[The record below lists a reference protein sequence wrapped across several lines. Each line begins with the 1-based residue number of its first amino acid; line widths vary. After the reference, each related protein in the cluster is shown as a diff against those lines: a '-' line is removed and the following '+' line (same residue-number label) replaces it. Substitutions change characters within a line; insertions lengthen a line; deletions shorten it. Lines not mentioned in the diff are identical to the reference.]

1 MSISTQFGDARQWA
15 QPHFGGV
22 ELGDVR
28 RSRRVSTLAAGWAC
42 EPGASIPRLSAGN
55 PYASKAACRLLGHP
69 QAIPDALQGPH
80 RQHVGQQLQAP
91 GTFLLVEDTT
101 ELSWPEA
108 AERRPGL
115 GPVGPGKAWSQ
126 GVLLHSLVAAA
137 WPAAGPDPVAKR
149 PALPLLGLLD
159 QQVHVR
165 QPVPEA
171 EKAHPHGGSRPRQG
185 RVRES
190 ALWAQSL
197 RAAGSPPAGTRWVV
211 AADRG
216 ADIYEH
222 LLQCRAQ
229 GLGFVVRAAQDRA
242 LVAGPAKTPAGRLF
256 AVARAQPAA
265 GHFTLALRGRP
276 HQAAREVSLCVSFS
290 PALALR
296 APQRPGGATGKGDP
310 VPCAAVRVWEAA
322 PSDAAPSDAAPS
334 DAAPSGLE
342 WLLLCDQPVTDFA
355 QALACARQ
363 YASRWL
369 IEDFHKALKTGL
381 RVEKLQLQTAA
392 RLFAAVALLSVVALL
407 SAVALLSVVALA
419 LVDLRERSRL
429 VPDAPAETAG
439 LTHNEL
445 RVLRHQSRRP
455 LATVRAVFLALA
467 ALGGHLGRKGDGPPG
482 WQTLWLGRRT
492 LRLLV
497 EGVQMAAKL
506 PDW

>member
-1 MSISTQFGDARQWA
+1 MSISTQFGAAQQWA
-15 QPHFGGV
+15 QTHFRDV
-22 ELGDVR
+22 ALGDVR
-28 RSRRVSTLAAGWAC
+28 RSRRVVTLAAGWAR
-42 EPGASIPRLSAGN
+42 EPGATIPRLSQGQA
-55 PYASKAACRLLGHP
+55 YASKAAYQLLGHA
-69 QAIPDALQGPH
+69 QVTPDALQAPH
-80 RQHVGQQLQAP
+80 RQHVSQQLQAP

-115 GPVGPGKAWSQ
+115 GPVGPGKATSQ

-137 WPAAGPDPVAKR
+137 WPATDPDPAAKR

-159 QQVHVR
+159 QQFHVR

-190 ALWAQSL
+190 ALWASSL
-197 RAAGSPPAGTRWVV
+197 RAVGRPPAATRWVV
-211 AADRG
+211 VADRG

-222 LLQCRAQ
+222 LQQCQAQ
-229 GLGFVVRAAQDRA
+229 GLGFVVRAAQNRA
-242 LVAGPAKTPAGRLF
+242 LLAGADKSPTGRLF
-256 AVARAQPAA
+256 AVARAQPSA
-265 GHFTLALRGRP
+265 GTFALTLRRRP
-276 HQAAREVSLCVSFS
+276 RQPAREVVLQVSFS
-290 PALALR
+290 AGLALR

-310 VPCAAVRVWEAA
+310 VPTSVVRVWEETA
-322 PSDAAPSDAAPS
+322 PDASTP
-334 DAAPSGLE
+334 GLE

-355 QALACARQ
+355 QALGCARQ
-363 YASRWL
+363 YTSRWL

-381 RVEKLQLQTAA
+381 GAEKLQLQTAA
-392 RLFAAVALLSVVALL
+392 RLFAAVALLSVVAL
-407 SAVALLSVVALA
+407 A
-419 LVDLRERSRL
+419 LVDLREKSRL
-429 VPDAPAETAG
+429 EPAAPAEASG
-439 LTHNEL
+439 LTSTEL

-455 LATVRAVFLALA
+455 LDTVRAVYLALA

-497 EGVQMAAKL
+497 EGVNMAAQL
-506 PDW
+506 LDD

>member
-1 MSISTQFGDARQWA
+1 MG
-15 QPHFGGV
+15 
-22 ELGDVR
+22 LGDVR
-28 RSRRVSTLAAGWAC
+28 RNRRVCTLAAGWAR
-42 EPGASIPRLSAGN
+42 EPGASIPRLSQGAA
-55 PYASKAACRLLGHP
+55 YASKAAYQLLGHP
-69 QAIPDALQGPH
+69 QSTPDALQAPH
-80 RQHVGQQLQAP
+80 RQHVGEQLQAP

-108 AERRPGL
+108 ADRRPGL
-115 GPVGPGKAWSQ
+115 GPVGSGKAYSQ

-137 WPAAGPDPVAKR
+137 WPSQDPDPAAKR

-159 QQVHVR
+159 QQFHVR

-171 EKAHPHGGSRPRQG
+171 EKAHPHGGSWPRQG

-190 ALWAQSL
+190 ALWVQSL
-197 RAAGSPPAGTRWVV
+197 RAAGSPPPGSRWVV
-211 AADRG
+211 VADRG

-222 LLQCRAQ
+222 LQQCRAQ

-242 LVAGPAKTPAGRLF
+242 LVAGAAKTPAGHLF

-265 GHFTLALRGRP
+265 GHFPLTLRGRP
-276 HQAAREVSLCVSFS
+276 HQAAREVTLCVSFS

-296 APQRPGGATGKGDP
+296 APQRPGGATGKGNP
-310 VPCAAVRVWEAA
+310 VPCALVRVWEEPAPGAAA
-322 PSDAAPSDAAPS
+322 P
-334 DAAPSGLE
+334 GLE
-342 WLLLCDQPVTDFA
+342 WLLLCDQPVADFA

-381 RVEKLQLQTAA
+381 RAEKLQLQTAA
-392 RLFAAVALLSVVALL
+392 RLFAAVALLSVVAL
-407 SAVALLSVVALA
+407 A
-419 LVDLRERSRL
+419 LVDMREQSRL
-429 VPDAPAETAG
+429 EPAAPAEASG
-439 LTHNEL
+439 LTKKEL
-445 RVLRHQSRRP
+445 HVLRHQSRRP
-455 LATVRAVFLALA
+455 LATVQAVFLALA

-482 WQTLWLGRRT
+482 WQTLWLGRNT

-497 EGVQMAAKL
+497 EGVNMAPQL